1 MSKYGKYESCLFFWL
16 ALLLRLLPAIRVD
29 MSYDPLITGLPRV
42 SLVYDGEHDALG
54 GDGSY

>member
-1 MSKYGKYESCLFFWL
+1 MSFFFYL
-16 ALLLRLLPAIRVD
+16 ALLLRVLSAIRVD

-54 GDGSY
+54 GDGSH